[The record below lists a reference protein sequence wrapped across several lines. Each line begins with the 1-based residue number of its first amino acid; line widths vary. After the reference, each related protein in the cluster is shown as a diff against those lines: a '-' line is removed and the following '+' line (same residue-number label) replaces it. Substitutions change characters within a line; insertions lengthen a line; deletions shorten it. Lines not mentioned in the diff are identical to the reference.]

1 MARESFQ
8 NEIPPA
14 RVNIRYVK
22 DTGDA
27 KEAVELPQRVLVMG
41 DFTLRD
47 DDTEVED
54 MDKISVNKDT
64 FDAVMEKMAPSLEYE
79 VPNQLTEEKDAEMQV
94 NLEFKKMKDFRP
106 EAVAEKVPELQA
118 LLKVR
123 ELLKDLKARV
133 ISNKDFRK
141 ELERVLL
148 NEDLSDHLRT
158 ELDKIAP
165 ISK

>member
-1 MARESFQ
+1 MARDSFQ

-41 DFTLRD
+41 DFTLRE
-47 DDTEVED
+47 DDTEVEEL
-54 MDKISVNKDT
+54 DKISVNKDN
-64 FDAVMEKMAPSLEYE
+64 FDAVMEKMAPSVQYE
-79 VPNQLTEEKDAEMQV
+79 VPNQLTEEEDAEMQV
-94 NLEFKKMKDFRP
+94 NLQFKQMNDFRP
-106 EAVAEKVPELQA
+106 EAVAEQVPELQA

-133 ISNKDFRK
+133 IGNKVFRK
-141 ELERVLL
+141 ELEKILL
-148 NEDLSDHLRT
+148 DKELSGHLKS
-158 ELDKIAP
+158 ELDRIAP
-165 ISK
+165 LSK